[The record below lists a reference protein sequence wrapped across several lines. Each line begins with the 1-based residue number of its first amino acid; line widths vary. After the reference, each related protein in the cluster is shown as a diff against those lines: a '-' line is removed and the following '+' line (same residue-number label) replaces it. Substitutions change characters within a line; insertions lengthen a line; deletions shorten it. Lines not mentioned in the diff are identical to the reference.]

1 MFCKYCGSEIE
12 DNSKFCEKCGKKL
25 DEAVPAA
32 EAESPVKK
40 KKSKKKWII
49 LAVAAVLVV
58 VVLAAVIGSS
68 GDDSEESTGN
78 SGSSEYSEV
87 ITQPPTEASKYQ
99 KTNSYNIPCNG
110 NSELAIEA
118 ANVFAD
124 KYGGS
129 SYDWNLT
136 SVDASVSGMEGT
148 YRYTYSWA
156 GTPIRLPENSKSR
169 TTAPTG
175 TTVGK
180 VTLQIYF
187 TEVKATPH
195 KARLTAL
202 HVIRLQIFLKN

>member
-58 VVLAAVIGSS
+58 VVLAAAIGSS

-78 SGSSEYSEV
+78 SGSSEYSD
-87 ITQPPTEASKYQ
+87 
-99 KTNSYNIPCNG
+99 NIPCNG

-124 KYGGS
+124 KSGGS
-129 SYDWNLT
+129 SYNWNLT

-156 GTPIRLPENSKSR
+156 GNTY
-169 TTAPTG
+169 TATRKFKITDYG
-175 TTVGK
+175 TYRNYSWEGDIAN
-180 VTLQIYF
+180 LFYGS
-187 TEVKATPH
+187 
-195 KARLTAL
+195 
-202 HVIRLQIFLKN
+202 

>member
-40 KKSKKKWII
+40 KKFKKKWII
-49 LAVAAVLVV
+49 LAVAVVLVV

-68 GDDSEESTGN
+68 GDDSEKSTGN

-118 ANVFAD
+118 PTC
-124 KYGGS
+124 
-129 SYDWNLT
+129 L
-136 SVDASVSGMEGT
+136 
-148 YRYTYSWA
+148 
-156 GTPIRLPENSKSR
+156 PIS
-169 TTAPTG
+169 TAVPVTTG
-175 TTVGK
+175 T
-180 VTLQIYF
+180 
-187 TEVKATPH
+187 
-195 KARLTAL
+195 
-202 HVIRLQIFLKN
+202 

>member
-124 KYGGS
+124 KYGG
-129 SYDWNLT
+129 
-136 SVDASVSGMEGT
+136 G
-148 YRYTYSWA
+148 
-156 GTPIRLPENSKSR
+156 RLNREPARVVFK
-169 TTAPTG
+169 
-175 TTVGK
+175 
-180 VTLQIYF
+180 LQL
-187 TEVKATPH
+187 EPD
-195 KARLTAL
+195 
-202 HVIRLQIFLKN
+202 

>member
-1 MFCKYCGSEIE
+1 MRQKAGRGSSCGRGGEP
-12 DNSKFCEKCGKKL
+12 CEKEKVQKEVDHSGG
-25 DEAVPAA
+25 
-32 EAESPVKK
+32 
-40 KKSKKKWII
+40 
-49 LAVAAVLVV
+49 
-58 VVLAAVIGSS
+58 GSRS
-68 GDDSEESTGN
+68 GGR
-78 SGSSEYSEV
+78 GSRGGDRFFRRRFRRKYRKF

-156 GTPIRLPENSKSR
+156 GNTY
-169 TTAPTG
+169 TATRKFKITDYG
-175 TTVGK
+175 TYRNYSWEGDIAN
-180 VTLQIYF
+180 LFYGS
-187 TEVKATPH
+187 
-195 KARLTAL
+195 
-202 HVIRLQIFLKN
+202 

>member
-32 EAESPVKK
+32 EAESPMKK

-156 GTPIRLPENSKSR
+156 GT
-169 TTAPTG
+169 TYTATRKFEITDYG
-175 TTVGK
+175 TYRNYSWEGDIAN
-180 VTLQIYF
+180 LFYGS
-187 TEVKATPH
+187 
-195 KARLTAL
+195 
-202 HVIRLQIFLKN
+202 